1 MEPINY
7 STSREISNLVCSQE
21 NKYFWDKKNS
31 LTTNN
36 LSQKLCVVIPNFNNI
51 NIIEQVIKSIQT
63 EIHPNVS
70 ISVIDNHSTDG
81 SWEYLKE
88 LSKNNSHVSV
98 IQMPFNTGPHYIA
111 QLILKSS
118 LHEYT
123 MFASGN
129 DLIINQDIIGRMVG
143 YLESRPG
150 INLIYGRNI
159 ETVPFSEPE
168 ELHFHS
174 M

>member
-1 MEPINY
+1 MEAISY
-7 STSREISNLVCSQE
+7 STSREISNLVSSQE
-21 NKYFWDKKNS
+21 SKYFWDKKNS
-31 LTTNN
+31 LATNN
-36 LSQKLCVVIPNFNNI
+36 LSQKLSVVIPNFNNKK
-51 NIIEQVIKSIQT
+51 IIEQVIKSIQT

-70 ISVIDNHSTDG
+70 INVIDNHSTDG

-88 LSKNNSHVSV
+88 LSKNSSQISV
-98 IQMPFNTGPHYIA
+98 IQMPFNTGPHYTA

-129 DLIINQDIIGRMVG
+129 DLLINQDIIGRMVA

-150 INLIYGRNI
+150 IN
-159 ETVPFSEPE
+159 
-168 ELHFHS
+168 
-174 M
+174 